1 MGIHGIII
9 PYTTKYKEYPFM
21 KTIAEIIG
29 GAQALLPLNYEIQ
42 ECFEETLTK
51 EQLSFVHYLRVLMEH
66 ANGLDPVKFN
76 NLGRPSKKN
85 ACYFKAFLAK
95 SFFRIET
102 TADLICRLKSD
113 TNLRLICGFSDKKG
127 LSEASFSRRGALFAE
142 EKPAETLHEQVIKVT
157 LNDSI
162 VGDLNRDSTAIATRE
177 KPVNKKKDAKIKPKK
192 RGRPKKGEKRTK
204 ELTVIEKQAALSAE
218 DGLALVNSNAAWG
231 GKRNS
236 AGNPSYWKGYKLHID
251 VTDYGLPVTAIVTG
265 ANVHDSQ
272 LAIPMEKIS
281 SSRVDYCYSLMDSAY
296 NSPVIE
302 NVCESLGHVAIIDP
316 KKPKNKKK
324 IPLDPAKAERYKIRT
339 TVERANS
346 HLKDSFLAKRIY
358 VRGSPKVTF
367 QLMCGVLCLTAQK
380 ILQYFILPELE
391 KSATA

>member
-1 MGIHGIII
+1 L
-9 PYTTKYKEYPFM
+9 KRKENPFM
-21 KTIAEIIG
+21 RTIAEIIG

-42 ECFEETLTK
+42 ECFEETPTQ
-51 EQLSFVHYLRVLMEH
+51 EQLSFIHHLRVLMEH
-66 ANGLDPVKFN
+66 AKGIDPVEFN

-85 ACYFKAFLAK
+85 SCYFKAFLAK
-95 SFFRIET
+95 SFFRMET
-102 TADLICRLKSD
+102 TTDLICRLKSD

-127 LSEASFSRRGALFAE
+127 LSGASFSRRNALFAE
-142 EKPAETLHEQVIKVT
+142 EKLAETLHEQVVT
-157 LNDSI
+157 ATLADSI
-162 VGDLNRDSTAIATRE
+162 VGDINRDSTAIATRE
-177 KPVNKKKDAKIKPKK
+177 KPINKKKDAKIKPKK

-204 ELTVIEKQAALSAE
+204 ELTVIEKQATLSLKEA
-218 DGLALVNSNAAWG
+218 LALVNLDAAWG

-236 AGNPSYWKGYKLHID
+236 AGNPSYWKGYKLHLD
-251 VTDYGLPVTAIVTG
+251 VTDYGLPVTAIVSG

-272 LAIPMEKIS
+272 LAIPMEQIS
-281 SSRVDYCYSLMDSAY
+281 SSRINYCYSLMDSAY

-302 NVCESLGHVAIIDP
+302 DVCKSLGHVAVIDP
-316 KKPKNKKK
+316 KKTKNKEK
-324 IPLDPAKAERYKIRT
+324 IPLEPAKAERYKIRT

-346 HLKDSFLAKRIY
+346 HLKDSFLSKRIY

-391 KSATA
+391 KTVAA